1 MNLKREIEV
10 CSSTI
15 EDLTQQLSKVRAN
28 KEIIQEKIEEL
39 GYKSIKEAK
48 KDLEQ
53 NIDPKIEETKKEIQK
68 LKERLER
75 YDI

>member
-68 LKERLER
+68 LKGRLER